1 MQIPFKSALFTA
13 SLLAAGAAVSIQPVA
28 AQPAPAAPDATPA
41 KPVFALG
48 AMNVFRRFPPEIRA
62 KMIDYYGTVLGLHAL
77 TPIQVN
83 ANLQMILFRVGTHGQ
98 IKLASGLT
106 PGRKHHPGGAIN
118 DATGIRLYTLTFTD
132 EAALSARFTAA
143 GYPAP
148 AFKDIGG
155 GRRAA
160 LVKDPG
166 GFNLELVIDP
176 KASPETTGGVTVGIN
191 VSDLDKS
198 RAFYRDFV
206 GLEELPPVK
215 DAFLGV
221 TKYPFRHGETTI
233 ELWSVGKDL
242 PADTDSAG
250 IQYVISNI
258 DAVNANA
265 MARHVTVETPLGGV
279 PGFNIRTVW
288 LNDPDGVTDYFYQLG
303 APPSPAK

>member
-1 MQIPFKSALFTA
+1 MHKRLKTALIVASFLTAGGALSA
-13 SLLAAGAAVSIQPVA
+13 QPAA
-28 AQPAPAAPDATPA
+28 AQPADATSV
-41 KPVFALG
+41 KPVFAQG
-48 AMNVFRRFPPEIRA
+48 SMNVFRRFPAEIRA
-62 KMIDYYGTVLGLHAL
+62 KMIDYYGTVLGLQAL

-83 ANLQMILFRVGTHGQ
+83 ANLQMILFRVGGGGQ
-98 IKLASGLT
+98 IKLATGLT
-106 PGRKHHPGGAIN
+106 PGRKYHPGGDIN
-118 DATGIRLYTLTFTD
+118 DATGIRLYTLTFPD
-132 EAALSARFTAA
+132 EAALTERFTAA

-160 LVKDPG
+160 LVQDPG

-176 KASPETTGGVTVGIN
+176 KASPQTTGGVEVGIN
-191 VSDLDKS
+191 VSDLQKS

-206 GLEELPPVK
+206 GLDELPPVK

-221 TKYPFRHGETTI
+221 TKYPYRHGETTI
-233 ELWSVGKDL
+233 ALWSVGKDL
-242 PADTDSAG
+242 PADTGSAG
-250 IQYVISNI
+250 VQYVISNI

-265 MARHVTVETPLGGV
+265 MARHIAVETPLGGV

-303 APPSPAK
+303 APPAPAK